1 MGRHGPDMD
10 GRVRVGSGG
19 FAGGSLRFQ
28 QVCPQRLGAGLAST
42 GKHRI
47 EGRPGVQLLVKETPH
62 RAVVE
67 LRGSLTNP
75 CLPVIT
81 TEPLPS

>member
-1 MGRHGPDMD
+1 
-10 GRVRVGSGG
+10 
-19 FAGGSLRFQ
+19 
-28 QVCPQRLGAGLAST
+28 LGAGLAST
-42 GKHRI
+42 GKHHI

-81 TEPLPS
+81 TEPLPT